1 MNNKNKLLKLSYERR
16 QGLVGYLFLIPWL
29 IGTLVFFCYPF
40 FHTVWLSFCEVSF
53 DTGRIISKF
62 SGIGAYKYVFIQQQ
76 FLQQAWTHLVTTS
89 LHTVCVLII
98 SIFLAII
105 LNQEFFGRSAWRVI
119 FSLPII
125 VASGLVLSVFQKDL
139 TFQASVTSESTNIFQ
154 NEALTEMLLSM
165 GIGDKIINV
174 VVTAVS
180 SVVDILWMSG
190 VQILLFITGLQ
201 SISPSLYEVCDVEG
215 ATAWQRFWKVTFPLL
230 TPYIFLNIV
239 YSIIDIST
247 QSTASVM
254 YTIRYYYNNVMYA
267 NSSAAGTGYF
277 LMILA
282 LLGIIT
288 ALLSKR
294 IVYIDK

>member
-1 MNNKNKLLKLSYERR
+1 MNRNKLFKLSYERR
-16 QGLVGYLFLIPWL
+16 QGLVGYIFLLPWI
-29 IGTLVFFCYPF
+29 IGTALFFCYPF
-40 FHTVWLSFCEVSF
+40 FHTVWMSFCEVTF
-53 DTGRIISKF
+53 EPGKIITVFKGF
-62 SGIGAYKYVFIQQQ
+62 GAYKKVFIEQQ
-76 FLQQAWTHLVTTS
+76 FLQEAWTHLLTTS
-89 LHTVCVLII
+89 LHTICVLII

-105 LNQEFFGRSAWRVI
+105 LNQEFFSRTLWRVI
-119 FSLPII
+119 FSIPII

-139 TFQASVTSESTNIFQ
+139 TFQAAVTSESTNIFQ
-154 NEALTEMLLSM
+154 SDALTEMLLSM
-165 GIGDKIINV
+165 GIGDKIINI
-174 VVTAVS
+174 VVTAVG

-215 ATAWQRFWKVTFPLL
+215 ATSWQRFWNVTFPLL
-230 TPYIFLNIV
+230 TPYIYLNIV

-247 QSTASVM
+247 QSTAQVM
-254 YTIRYYYNNVMYA
+254 ATIRHHYTNMYYA
-267 NSSAAGTGYF
+267 NSSAASTGYF